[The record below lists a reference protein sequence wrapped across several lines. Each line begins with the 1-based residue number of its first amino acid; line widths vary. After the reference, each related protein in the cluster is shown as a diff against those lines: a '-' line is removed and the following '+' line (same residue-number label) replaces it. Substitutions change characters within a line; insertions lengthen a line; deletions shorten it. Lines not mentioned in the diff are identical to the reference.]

1 MTKGKKRVVDF
12 IITWTKGIIVAVII
26 ASIIEMILPNGN
38 SKKYIKMVIGV
49 YIVFNIVAPVINK
62 VTNNSFSLESI
73 IDVNKYTNQIESYE
87 VSSEKLDSNNES
99 SIKEMYK
106 INLEKDMKSK
116 LEEKGYIVNSIN
128 IEINNDKEYTIKS
141 VDLKISKTG
150 EQEEKKANTV
160 EKIEKVNIEVSVEN
174 RIENNENIENVEISE
189 KEKNEIKEYISST
202 YEVNKKKITC

>member
-1 MTKGKKRVVDF
+1 MVDF

-62 VTNNSFSLESI
+62 ITNNSFSLESI
-73 IDVNKYTNQIESYE
+73 IDVNKYTNQLQSYE

>member
-1 MTKGKKRVVDF
+1 MVDF

-87 VSSEKLDSNNES
+87 VSTEKLDSNNES

-150 EQEEKKANTV
+150 EKEEKKENTV
-160 EKIEKVNIEVSVEN
+160 EKIEKVNIEVSIEN
-174 RIENNENIENVEISE
+174 RVENNENIENVEISE

>member
-87 VSSEKLDSNNES
+87 VSTEKLDSNNES

-150 EQEEKKANTV
+150 EQEEKKENTV

>member
-1 MTKGKKRVVDF
+1 MVDF

-87 VSSEKLDSNNES
+87 VSTEKLDSNNES

-160 EKIEKVNIEVSVEN
+160 EKIEKVNIEVSIEN
-174 RIENNENIENVEISE
+174 RVENNENIENVEITE

>member
-99 SIKEMYK
+99 NIKEMYK

-174 RIENNENIENVEISE
+174 RIENNENIGNVEISE

>member
-87 VSSEKLDSNNES
+87 VSTEKLDSNNES

-150 EQEEKKANTV
+150 EQEEKKENTV

-174 RIENNENIENVEISE
+174 RIQNNANIENVEISE

>member
-87 VSSEKLDSNNES
+87 VSTEKLDSNNES
-99 SIKEMYK
+99 SIKEIYK

>member
-62 VTNNSFSLESI
+62 ITNNSFSLESI
-73 IDVNKYTNQIESYE
+73 IDVNKYTNQLQSYE

>member
-1 MTKGKKRVVDF
+1 MVDF

-87 VSSEKLDSNNES
+87 VSTEKLDSNNES
-99 SIKEMYK
+99 SIKEIYK

-150 EQEEKKANTV
+150 EQEEKKENTV

-174 RIENNENIENVEISE
+174 RMQNNENIENVEISE

>member
-87 VSSEKLDSNNES
+87 VSSKKLDSNNES

>member
-62 VTNNSFSLESI
+62 ITNNSFSLESI

-87 VSSEKLDSNNES
+87 VSTEKLDSNNES

>member
-1 MTKGKKRVVDF
+1 MVDF

-87 VSSEKLDSNNES
+87 VSTEKLDSNNES

>member
-1 MTKGKKRVVDF
+1 MVDF

-87 VSSEKLDSNNES
+87 VSTEKLDSNNES

-150 EQEEKKANTV
+150 EQEEKKENTV

-174 RIENNENIENVEISE
+174 RIQNNANIENVEISE

>member
-62 VTNNSFSLESI
+62 ITNNSFSLESI

-87 VSSEKLDSNNES
+87 VSTEKLDSNNES
-99 SIKEMYK
+99 SIKEIYK

>member
-87 VSSEKLDSNNES
+87 VSTEKLDSNNES
-99 SIKEMYK
+99 SIKEIYK

-150 EQEEKKANTV
+150 EQEEKKENTV
-160 EKIEKVNIEVSVEN
+160 EKIEKVNIEVSIEN
-174 RIENNENIENVEISE
+174 RVENNENIENVEISE

>member
-1 MTKGKKRVVDF
+1 MTKGKKRLVDF

-87 VSSEKLDSNNES
+87 VSTEKLDSNNES
-99 SIKEMYK
+99 SIKEMYR

>member
-87 VSSEKLDSNNES
+87 VSTEKLDSNNES

-160 EKIEKVNIEVSVEN
+160 EKIEKVNIEVSIEN
-174 RIENNENIENVEISE
+174 RVENNENIENVEITE

>member
-62 VTNNSFSLESI
+62 ITNNSFSLESI
-73 IDVNKYTNQIESYE
+73 IDVNKYTNQLQSYE

-106 INLEKDMKSK
+106 INL
-116 LEEKGYIVNSIN
+116 V
-128 IEINNDKEYTIKS
+128 
-141 VDLKISKTG
+141 
-150 EQEEKKANTV
+150 
-160 EKIEKVNIEVSVEN
+160 
-174 RIENNENIENVEISE
+174 
-189 KEKNEIKEYISST
+189 
-202 YEVNKKKITC
+202 

>member
-87 VSSEKLDSNNES
+87 VSTEKLDSNNES
-99 SIKEMYK
+99 SIKEIYK

-150 EQEEKKANTV
+150 EQEEKKENTV
-160 EKIEKVNIEVSVEN
+160 EKIEKVNIEVSAENIVEN
-174 RIENNENIENVEISE
+174 N
-189 KEKNEIKEYISST
+189 
-202 YEVNKKKITC
+202 

>member
-87 VSSEKLDSNNES
+87 VSSKKLDSNNES

-150 EQEEKKANTV
+150 EQEEKKENTV

>member
-87 VSSEKLDSNNES
+87 VSTEKLDSNNES

-160 EKIEKVNIEVSVEN
+160 EKIEKVNIEVSIEN
-174 RIENNENIENVEISE
+174 KVENNENIENVEITE

>member
-1 MTKGKKRVVDF
+1 MVDF

-62 VTNNSFSLESI
+62 ITNNSFSLESI

-87 VSSEKLDSNNES
+87 VSSKKLDSNNES

>member
-1 MTKGKKRVVDF
+1 MVDF

>member
-1 MTKGKKRVVDF
+1 MVDF

-87 VSSEKLDSNNES
+87 VSTEKLDSNNES
-99 SIKEMYK
+99 SIKEIYK

-150 EQEEKKANTV
+150 EQEEKKENTV
-160 EKIEKVNIEVSVEN
+160 EKIEKVNIEVSAEN
-174 RIENNENIENVEISE
+174 RVENNENIENVEISE

>member
-87 VSSEKLDSNNES
+87 VSTEKLDSNNES
-99 SIKEMYK
+99 SIKEIYK

-150 EQEEKKANTV
+150 EQEEKKENTV
-160 EKIEKVNIEVSVEN
+160 EKIEKVNIEVSAEN
-174 RIENNENIENVEISE
+174 IKENN
-189 KEKNEIKEYISST
+189 
-202 YEVNKKKITC
+202 

>member
-87 VSSEKLDSNNES
+87 VSTEKLDSNNES
-99 SIKEMYK
+99 SIKEMYR

>member
-1 MTKGKKRVVDF
+1 MVDF

-87 VSSEKLDSNNES
+87 VSTEKLDSNNES

-150 EQEEKKANTV
+150 EQEEKKENTV

>member
-1 MTKGKKRVVDF
+1 MTKGKKIVVDF

-87 VSSEKLDSNNES
+87 VSTEKLDSNNES

-160 EKIEKVNIEVSVEN
+160 EKIEKVNIEVSIEN
-174 RIENNENIENVEISE
+174 RVENNENIENVEITE

>member
-62 VTNNSFSLESI
+62 ITNNSFSLESI

-87 VSSEKLDSNNES
+87 VSSKKLDSNNES

>member
-87 VSSEKLDSNNES
+87 VSTEKLDSNNES